1 MKSFRHGMQTASEAS
16 SQELTLNP
24 TPDESASETSSSAP
38 VREHPPLDKTRSAPL
53 PGTTPVVVATG
64 PAADHTVRKKRSRMV
79 VPLAVLEEFS
89 EGSSSREIW
98 STDDLSDPLSRDRRS
113 SSSSQSSDV
122 SNNAEDDASSQVE
135 RTSPRRNAR
144 SKRNTFKRTRSKQA
158 SMNGP
163 VMTAAAAAAVAPNE
177 SCIVDL
183 NSNAKDS
190 NSLHNESPSR
200 TYEELERMVL
210 NDDED
215 ARDDEDT
222 AEAGDNALDEFAMLR
237 FAEKYFNVHV
247 IHLGY
252 PNTITKTVNIITR
265 KSLNVS
271 GQHLDNVGL

>member
-24 TPDESASETSSSAP
+24 TLDESASETSSTPA
-38 VREHPPLDKTRSAPL
+38 RDHPTLHETRSAPL
-53 PGTTPVVVATG
+53 PGMAPVAMATG
-64 PAADHTVRKKRSRMV
+64 PTADHTVRKKRSRMV

-89 EGSSSREIW
+89 EGSSSREVW
-98 STDDLSDPLSRDRRS
+98 STDDLSEPLSRDRRLS
-113 SSSSQSSDV
+113 SSSSRSSDA
-122 SNNAEDDASSQVE
+122 SNNAEDDASSQVD
-135 RTSPRRNAR
+135 RTSPRMKAR
-144 SKRNTFKRTRSKQA
+144 SKRNTFKRSRSKQA

-163 VMTAAAAAAVAPNE
+163 VTTQASE

-190 NSLHNESPSR
+190 NSLHNEFPGGA
-200 TYEELERMVL
+200 YEELERMVL
-210 NDDED
+210 SDDED
-215 ARDDEDT
+215 ARDNEDM
-222 AEAGDNALDEFAMLR
+222 AGAGDIAPDEFAMLR

-271 GQHLDNVGL
+271 IVSMHLDSYSI